1 MLDDTDS
8 NQPTLYLSQITLY
21 TDNSSAVAFS
31 ESLDRS
37 RSLIPLNQP
46 PSPLISS
53 PTLRV
58 LHPSLHNFCAF
69 FRVLLQIA
77 FAFFYDE

>member
-8 NQPTLYLSQITLY
+8 NQPTLYLSQIILY
-21 TDNSSAVAFS
+21 TDNSSVAVFS

-37 RSLIPLNQP
+37 RSLIPLYQP
-46 PSPLISS
+46 PSPLIASS
-53 PTLRV
+53 TLRV

-77 FAFFYDE
+77 FASFSDE